1 MKHYKEQN
9 AREAWTGI
17 WFIRGGK
24 QRKKDNYIGR
34 PVRCHWKYFRWNII
48 IVAPR
53 HGHRSFLLKYVCCC
67 RISWIDEKCV
77 NIRVFQYFELQLH
90 PGPSGDTSSREPVT
104 QPEILFLSACLWMTF
119 ISSYWERE
127 PIVFTVKTAT
137 AQIDGQFNY
146 QSNERS
152 LIMKFWNFF
161 FSKILYLITETFECS
176 DRG

>member
-34 PVRCHWKYFRWNII
+34 PVRCHWKYFRWNIFI

-67 RISWIDEKCV
+67 RIIWIDEYV
-77 NIRVFQYFELQLH
+77 STSVYFNTLNYSYIRGRQVIHHLVSQWHNQKSFSFLLV
-90 PGPSGDTSSREPVT
+90 SGW
-104 QPEILFLSACLWMTF
+104 LLSV
-119 ISSYWERE
+119 SYWERE

-161 FSKILYLITETFECS
+161 LQNSLLDHRNVWMFW
-176 DRG
+176 